1 MVSARL
7 QGRLGGVLAVWVSG
21 VLRWRWLV
29 IALFGALSL
38 ASFRYTAAHLG
49 INTDTADMISPH
61 LAWRQDFIDYRESFP
76 SRYRVVLAV
85 VDAPTA
91 GQAERAAIALAERL
105 AARSD
110 AFQSVFYPGNEPF
123 LQRNGL
129 LYLEPDV
136 LDALAD
142 RLAQVQPLL
151 GRLQARFSAEQLIAV
166 LDEALERADPA
177 GREALAPL
185 LTELT
190 RTVADQDYEFDWR
203 GLLASADLTP
213 SSQVIIVEP
222 RLQFD
227 RVQPA
232 RRAMEVL
239 RGEIAAL
246 PVSGAVVSLTGTVA
260 MEHEELASVTAGAA
274 LAGLL
279 ALLMVSAV
287 LYLALRSLALLAVT
301 VTTLLVGLLG
311 TAAFAAA
318 SIGHLNLISVAFA
331 VLYIG
336 LGVDFVIHWTL
347 RFQELR
353 GQGLAVKDALPAT
366 ARGVGTSLVICAVT
380 TAAGFYSFIPT
391 PFEGV
396 SELGL
401 ISGTGMFISLFV
413 SVTLLPALLYVV
425 APVAPAR
432 LPVRWLG
439 AELLTPLVS
448 RPARVVAVALLLGL
462 AALALLPGVRF
473 DNNPLNLRDPDAE
486 SVRSFKALLAG
497 MREPPL
503 SLALLADP
511 GHSAAAAEQA
521 AALPSVRAVRT
532 LADLVPSEQEAK
544 LFTLEDVDVLLGPDF
559 AELTPDPNA
568 SPAGLKAAL
577 ARLADRLAALP
588 GASAGERELAAAL
601 ATPPPHDDGLYLNAL
616 ARRLTAGLPYELTRL
631 AAGLGAEPFTR
642 QQLPAAL
649 ADRWRAADGR
659 ELVEIY
665 PADDI
670 TDNRA
675 AASFLAD
682 VRSQL
687 PRATGLPVVHHEAGA
702 TVVESFKLAFIYAL
716 VMIAALLWALLQN
729 IRDALLV
736 LAPIVLGALIT
747 AALTVLAGI
756 AFNFAN
762 IIALPLLL
770 GVGVDNGVHMVHRA
784 RTEPVAG
791 GALATSTSRAVL
803 FSGLTTLAS
812 FGNLGFSPHPGMASM
827 GQLLGIGMALTLA
840 ATLVLLP
847 ALLRL
852 KR

>member
-1 MVSARL
+1 MVNVRL
-7 QGRLGGVLAVWVSG
+7 QRRLGGALAAWVSG

-29 IALFGALSL
+29 IAVFAALSL
-38 ASFRYTAAHLG
+38 LSFRYTVANLG
-49 INTDTADMISPH
+49 INTDTADMISAE
-61 LAWRQDFIDYRESFP
+61 LAWRRDFIEYRESFP

-85 VDAPTA
+85 VEAPTA
-91 GQAERAAIALAERL
+91 GQAERAAITLAERL

-110 AFQSVFYPGNEPF
+110 TFQSVFYPGAEPF
-123 LQRNGL
+123 LQHNGL
-129 LYLEPDV
+129 LYLEPDA
-136 LDALAD
+136 LEALAD

-166 LDEALERADPA
+166 IDEALERADPA

-185 LTELT
+185 LKELT
-190 RTVADQDYEFDWR
+190 RTMVGEDYEFDWR
-203 GLLASADLTP
+203 GLMAGADLAAAA
-213 SSQVIIVEP
+213 QVVIVEP

-239 RGEIAAL
+239 REEIAAL
-246 PVSGAVVSLTGTVA
+246 PVSGVVVSLTGTVA
-260 MEHEELASVTAGAA
+260 MEHEELTSVTAGAA
-274 LAGLL
+274 LAGVL

-287 LYLALRSLALLAVT
+287 LYLALRSVALLGVT
-301 VTTLLVGLLG
+301 VITLLVGLLG

-353 GQGLAVKDALPAT
+353 GQGLAVTDALPAT
-366 ARGVGTSLVICAVT
+366 ARGVGTSLIICAVT

-401 ISGTGMFISLFV
+401 ISGTGMFISLLV
-413 SVTLLPALLYVV
+413 SVTLLPALLSVV
-425 APVAPAR
+425 APVAPVR
-432 LPVRWLG
+432 QPVRWLG
-439 AELLTPLVS
+439 ADLLAPLIR
-448 RPARVVAVALLLGL
+448 RPWRVVTVALLLGL

-486 SVRSFKALLAG
+486 SVRSFRALLDG
-497 MREPPL
+497 MAEPPL

-511 GHSAAAAEQA
+511 QTSAAAAEQA
-521 AALPSVRAVRT
+521 AALTTVKAVRT
-532 LADLVPSEQEAK
+532 LADLIPADQEDK
-544 LFTLEDVDVLLGPDF
+544 LFILEDVDLLLGPGF
-559 AELTPDPNA
+559 AELTPDPA
-568 SPAGLKAAL
+568 ATAAGLQAAL
-577 ARLADRLAALP
+577 GRLADRLAAVP
-588 GASAGERELAAAL
+588 RASASEQDLATVLAAVL
-601 ATPPPHDDGLYLNAL
+601 ARADGPYLNAL
-616 ARRLTAGLPYELTRL
+616 AQRLTTGLPYELARL
-631 AAGLGAEPFTR
+631 AAGLTAEPFTR
-642 QQLPAAL
+642 QQLPAVL

-665 PADDI
+665 PVADI

-702 TVVESFKLAFIYAL
+702 TVVQSFRLAFIYAL
-716 VMIAALLWALLQN
+716 AMIAALLWALLQN
-729 IRDALLV
+729 VRDALVV

-747 AALTVLAGI
+747 AALTVFVGI
-756 AFNFAN
+756 PFNFAN

>member
-1 MVSARL
+1 
-7 QGRLGGVLAVWVSG
+7 VSG

-29 IALFGALSL
+29 IVLFGALSVV
-38 ASFRYTAAHLG
+38 SFRYTAAHLG

-91 GQAERAAIALAERL
+91 GQAERAAMALAKRL
-105 AARSD
+105 ATRSD
-110 AFQSVFYPGNEPF
+110 TFQSVFYPGAEPF

-129 LYLEPDV
+129 LYLEPDA
-136 LDALAD
+136 LEALAD

-166 LDEALERADPA
+166 VDEALERADPA

-190 RTVADQDYEFDWR
+190 RTVAGEDYELDWR
-203 GLLASADLTP
+203 SLLASADLTP
-213 SSQVIIVEP
+213 AAQVIIVEP

-239 RGEIAAL
+239 RGEIDQL
-246 PVSGAVVSLTGTVA
+246 PVDGVVVSLTGTVA

-274 LAGLL
+274 LAGVL

-287 LYLALRSLALLAVT
+287 LYLALRSVALLGVT
-301 VTTLLVGLLG
+301 VMTLLVGLVG

-366 ARGVGTSLVICAVT
+366 ARGVGTSLVVCAVT

-413 SVTLLPALLYVV
+413 SVTLLPALLCVV
-425 APVAPAR
+425 APLAPVR
-432 LPVRWLG
+432 QPVRWLG

-448 RPARVVAVALLLGL
+448 RPLRVVAVALLLGL

-486 SVRSFKALLAG
+486 SVRSFKALLEDMA
-497 MREPPL
+497 EPPL

-511 GHSAAAAEQA
+511 GHGAAAAEQA

-532 LADLVPSEQEAK
+532 LADLIPAEQEVK
-544 LFTLEDVDVLLGPDF
+544 LFILEDMDLLLGPDF
-559 AELTPDPNA
+559 AELTPDPAA
-568 SPAGLKAAL
+568 SPAGLEAAL
-577 ARLADRLAALP
+577 GRLADRLAALP
-588 GASAGERELAAAL
+588 GVSASERELAAAL
-601 ATPPPHDDGLYLNAL
+601 AASPSHHEGRYLNAL

-631 AAGLGAEPFTR
+631 ANGLGAESFTR

-649 ADRWRAADGR
+649 ADRWRSADGR

-665 PADDI
+665 PVADI
-670 TDNRA
+670 TDNRTA
-675 AASFLAD
+675 ATFLAD

-702 TVVESFKLAFIYAL
+702 TVVKSFKLAFIYAL
-716 VMIAALLWALLQN
+716 AMIAVLLWGLLQSL
-729 IRDALLV
+729 RDALLV

-827 GQLLGIGMALTLA
+827 GQLLAIGMALTLA

-852 KR
+852 RR